1 MQTEVLAYLK
11 KHWFKITLIAIL
23 IFVGLKKDLSFRINV
38 QTPVRQGQPAP
49 DPGEEAPIQ
58 SVKGEQKR
66 ETYTENLDQPV
77 EAKTSA
83 VIDQFQLTPLGS
95 SSENRMNG
103 YERVKA
109 VENEAVSA
117 YIERFSR
124 VAVMEQEKYGI
135 PASIVLGNALLRS
148 RAGKSE
154 MAREGDNHFALKC
167 TSDWQGESGKYDSQ
181 CFRHY
186 ENAWTSFRDH
196 SLFLTTGE
204 MGRRLSGLSGKS
216 FKEWSRALEKAN
228 FSDEKEYGKQL
239 IRVIQDYQLEQFD
252 R

>member
-1 MQTEVLAYLK
+1 MQTEVLTYLK
-11 KHWFKITLIAIL
+11 KHWFKITLVAIL
-23 IFVGLKKDLSFRINV
+23 IFIGLKKDLSFRINV
-38 QTPVRQGQPAP
+38 QTPVRPGQPAP
-49 DPGEEAPIQ
+49 EEQTPIQ
-58 SVKGEQKR
+58 SVKEEQER

-77 EAKTSA
+77 EARTSS
-83 VIDQFQLTPLGS
+83 VVDQFRFSPLGS
-95 SSENRMNG
+95 AAADKVNG
-103 YERVKA
+103 YDRVKA
-109 VENEAVSA
+109 VENEVVKA

-124 VAVMEQEKYGI
+124 VAVMEQEKFGI
-135 PASIVLGNALLRS
+135 PASIVVGNALLRS

-154 MAREGDNHFALKC
+154 MAAEGNNHFALKC
-167 TSDWQGESGKYDSQ
+167 TGDWQGESGKYDSQ

-204 MGRRLSGLSGKS
+204 MGRRLGGLSGKS
-216 FKEWSRALEKAN
+216 FKEWARALERAN

-239 IRVIQDYQLEQFD
+239 IRVIREYQLDRFD